1 MTSDLVRTRE
11 LGREGEDTETVP
23 VEPRRSNCST
33 PSANSTSALEDML
46 LRMESRL
53 SQGQSELESRLTH
66 NLSQG
71 QSELET
77 RLSKGQQLLAQETS
91 VVLDKLTESQA
102 QLSYQLI
109 SQTAESAEV
118 MHRLASLE
126 QSVQNSR
133 HSSLRCSPN
142 ISAGL
147 AFTTGNHLVQPG
159 TLSIPLPSEEA
170 ADDAIFVPRGSLRLQ
185 GRTQLN
191 YRNLDRMD
199 NCPDRRASVKE
210 LHKSDTLSFR
220 PSDIIIES
228 HTVENRELE
237 SVSLNTLVSETEP
250 EVGAS
255 DYISKAATPPRIK
268 TVGLAN
274 PGEEEDQ
281 VRAARP
287 REGTLT
293 WPGRVGEQ
301 QKTHRSREPITTLP

>member
-53 SQGQSELESRLTH
+53 SQGQSELENRLTH

-91 VVLDKLTESQA
+91 VELDKLTESQA

-126 QSVQNSR
+126 QSVQNSG
-133 HSSLRCSPN
+133 HSSLRCNPN
-142 ISAGL
+142 LSAGL
-147 AFTTGNHLVQPG
+147 AFTTGNHLVHPG
-159 TLSIPLPSEEA
+159 TSSIPLPSEEA
-170 ADDAIFVPRGSLRLQ
+170 ADDAIFVPRRSLRLQ

-191 YRNLDRMD
+191 YRNLDRID
-199 NCPDRRASVKE
+199 NWSDRRASLKE
-210 LHKSDTLSFR
+210 LYKSDTLSFQ
-220 PSDIIIES
+220 PSNIVIES
-228 HTVENRELE
+228 QTVENSELGT
-237 SVSLNTLVSETEP
+237 VSLNNLVSETEP

-255 DYISKAATPPRIK
+255 DYKSKAATPPSNKNDGSSKPRR
-268 TVGLAN
+268 G
-274 PGEEEDQ
+274 
-281 VRAARP
+281 RRP
-287 REGTLT
+287 SQGC
-293 WPGRVGEQ
+293 P
-301 QKTHRSREPITTLP
+301 P

>member
-1 MTSDLVRTRE
+1 MTSDLARISA
-11 LGREGEDTETVP
+11 LGREEGEEIETVP

-33 PSANSTSALEDML
+33 PSVNSTSALEDIL
-46 LRMESRL
+46 LKLESRL
-53 SQGQSELESRLTH
+53 SQGQSELEAR
-66 NLSQG
+66 LSQN
-71 QSELET
+71 
-77 RLSKGQQLLAQETS
+77 LSKGKQALAQETS
-91 VVLDKLTESQA
+91 VALDKLTESQA
-102 QLSYQLI
+102 QLSYQI
-109 SQTAESAEV
+109 IAQTAESAEV

-133 HSSLRCSPN
+133 HSSLRSSPN
-142 ISAGL
+142 LSAGL
-147 AFTTGNHLVQPG
+147 PFTTGNHLVQPG
-159 TLSIPLPSEEA
+159 TSSIPLSSEEA
-170 ADDAIFVPRGSLRLQ
+170 ADDAIFVPRRSLRLQ

-199 NCPDRRASVKE
+199 NCPDRRTSLKE

-228 HTVENRELE
+228 HTIENRELGT
-237 SVSLNTLVSETEP
+237 VSLNTLVSETEP

-255 DYISKAATPPRIK
+255 DYRSKAAAPPRIK

-281 VRAARP
+281 VRAARH

-301 QKTHRSREPITTLP
+301 QKTHNICPAQSLTQLSIVLRL

>member
-23 VEPRRSNCST
+23 VDPRRSNCST
-33 PSANSTSALEDML
+33 PSANSTAALEDML
-46 LRMESRL
+46 LRM
-53 SQGQSELESRLTH
+53 
-66 NLSQG
+66 
-71 QSELET
+71 ET

-91 VVLDKLTESQA
+91 VALEK
-102 QLSYQLI
+102 LSYQLI
-109 SQTAESAEV
+109 AQTAESAEV
-118 MHRLASLE
+118 KHRLASLE

-133 HSSLRCSPN
+133 HSSLRSSPN
-142 ISAGL
+142 LSVGL
-147 AFTTGNHLVQPG
+147 AFTTGNHLVHPG
-159 TLSIPLPSEEA
+159 TSSIPLSSEEA
-170 ADDAIFVPRGSLRLQ
+170 ADDAIFVPRRSLRLQ

-199 NCPDRRASVKE
+199 NCPDRRTSLKE

-228 HTVENRELE
+228 HTIENRELGT
-237 SVSLNTLVSETEP
+237 VSLNTLVSETEP

-255 DYISKAATPPRIK
+255 DYRSKAAAPPRIK

-281 VRAARP
+281 VRAARH

-301 QKTHRSREPITTLP
+301 QKTHNICPAQSLTQLSIVLRL